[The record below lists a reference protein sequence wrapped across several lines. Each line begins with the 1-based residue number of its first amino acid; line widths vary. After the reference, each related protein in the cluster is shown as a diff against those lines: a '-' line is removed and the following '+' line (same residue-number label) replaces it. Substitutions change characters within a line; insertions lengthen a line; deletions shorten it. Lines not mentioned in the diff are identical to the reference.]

1 MRRKEGCTWCPGL
14 NEPRVPWLSP
24 PKDAGAGT
32 GPLSG
37 WGGQPG
43 LAEGGRASPGRRW
56 VGARMAVTQWGAW
69 GSTSPPATPAAEQEK
84 PSWSRGPGG
93 GEEKT
98 QSRYEMNGLK
108 RGQAAGQ
115 SWGSAWER
123 GRVGGMKR
131 RQHMAGCVEGEQP
144 APAPSRRDAGVPAA
158 AAGCAGPGL
167 GAGNG
172 ARRFAQ
178 RSKSQGVRGPRHGR
192 SASPFCGRK
201 ATPEG
206 RRRVPSP
213 PRRSTKGISLSRSH
227 EGLTRSRSSQATALF
242 LGPYRWKDE
251 RGGGRQ
257 G

>member
-1 MRRKEGCTWCPGL
+1 M
-14 NEPRVPWLSP
+14 
-24 PKDAGAGT
+24 
-32 GPLSG
+32 SG

-108 RGQAAGQ
+108 RGEAAGQ

-178 RSKSQGVRGPRHGR
+178 AEQKSGGARTPARPLGIAVLRQESDTGGTPAGPVPSSPVHKRDLAVSKSRRADEEQIKSGYGPIFR
-192 SASPFCGRK
+192 PVQM
-201 ATPEG
+201 EG
-206 RRRVPSP
+206 
-213 PRRSTKGISLSRSH
+213 
-227 EGLTRSRSSQATALF
+227 
-242 LGPYRWKDE
+242 
-251 RGGGRQ
+251 
-257 G
+257 